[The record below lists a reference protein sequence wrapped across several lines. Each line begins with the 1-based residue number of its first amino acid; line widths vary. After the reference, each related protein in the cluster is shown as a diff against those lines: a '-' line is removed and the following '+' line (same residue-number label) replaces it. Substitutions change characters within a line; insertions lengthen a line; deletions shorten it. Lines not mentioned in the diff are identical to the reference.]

1 MQLGNTH
8 TQERTPNR
16 VNKQKIRARVSP
28 IVPESEKTLEAKF
41 RKACEDKGWMAVKLL
56 SQLHRGLPDRMVL
69 APFGLTFFAEIK
81 TTGKRPTKLQK
92 HCHAQLRELGFDVY
106 VIDSTTSLEQAVAL
120 IDRAVIAERI
130 RRDEWGE
137 L

>member
-1 MQLGNTH
+1 MELGNTS

-16 VNKQKIRARVSP
+16 VCIESLARASH
-28 IVPESEKTLEAKF
+28 IVTESEKTLEAKF
-41 RKACEDKGWMAVKLL
+41 RKACERNGWMAIKL
-56 SQLHRGLPDRMVL
+56 SAQLHRGLPDRMVL

-81 TTGKRPTKLQK
+81 TTGKKPTDLQK
-92 HCHAQLRELGFDVY
+92 HCHEQLRNLGFQVF

>member
-41 RKACEDKGWMAVKLL
+41 RKACEDKGWMAIKLL

-81 TTGKRPTKLQK
+81 TTGERPTKLQK
-92 HCHAQLRELGFDVY
+92 HCHAQLRELGFQVY
-106 VIDSTTSLEQAVAL
+106 VIDSTESLEMAVAL
-120 IDRAVIAERI
+120 IDRAVIADRI
-130 RRDEWGE
+130 RKEE
-137 L
+137 LGL